1 MEKNRGVWLSF
12 ARSTSLYH
20 PQTLCAWPN
29 REVFPVKSHST
40 NIQSSALRWIIELIS
55 DFFCKIFLVANYNA
69 CLELTKT
76 TKKYS
81 ILLVNLISII
91 IQSQFTWIVL
101 LQIRTQNCKCFCI
114 NLMSIKLIAQSWEIL
129 YYNNFSKILS
139 SIWKNNTHNYNKS
152 LVRGHFVVIFYLQTK
167 KSLVKSHFNN
177 NGSGRLS
184 VEMIAAFIRDN

>member
-1 MEKNRGVWLSF
+1 MRTTRVLYIIRATRRHLSIILTPLWLYIEQECQALKVEKNRGVWLSF

-20 PQTLCAWPN
+20 PQTLCAWTN

-40 NIQSSALRWIIELIS
+40 NLQSTALRWIIELIS
-55 DFFCKIFLVANYNA
+55 DFFCKIFLIPNYNA

-76 TKKYS
+76 TRKNS

-139 SIWKNNTHNYNKS
+139 SIWKNNTHN
-152 LVRGHFVVIFYLQTK
+152 
-167 KSLVKSHFNN
+167 
-177 NGSGRLS
+177 
-184 VEMIAAFIRDN
+184 

>member
-1 MEKNRGVWLSF
+1 M
-12 ARSTSLYH
+12 
-20 PQTLCAWPN
+20 
-29 REVFPVKSHST
+29 
-40 NIQSSALRWIIELIS
+40 RWIIELIS
-55 DFFCKIFLVANYNA
+55 DFFCKIFLIPNYNA

-81 ILLVNLISII
+81 ILLFNLISI
-91 IQSQFTWIVL
+91 IQSQFTWIVF

-139 SIWKNNTHNYNKS
+139 SIWKNNTNKS
-152 LVRGHFVVIFYLQTK
+152 LVIGHFVVIFYLQTK
-167 KSLVKSHFNN
+167 KSLVKLHFNN

-184 VEMIAAFIRDN
+184 VEMKAAFIRDN